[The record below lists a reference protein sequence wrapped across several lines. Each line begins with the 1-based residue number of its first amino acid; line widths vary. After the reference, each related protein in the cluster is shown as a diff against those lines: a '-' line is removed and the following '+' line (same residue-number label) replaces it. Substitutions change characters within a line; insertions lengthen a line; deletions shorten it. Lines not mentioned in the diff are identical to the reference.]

1 MVKVVAVNISKEKG
15 VIKKP
20 VNEIILSGTG
30 IENDAHAGSWHRQ
43 VSLLAKESIQK
54 YAEKLGRDIQPG
66 EFAENITTEG
76 MEIYKA
82 TPLSCFENVNI
93 VLQVTQIGKKCHGSN
108 CAIFKE
114 SGDCVMPKEGVFARV
129 IKGGRLKAGDILN
142 YIPKV
147 VKALIITLSDRASK
161 GEYNDISGPKLE
173 NNLKDHI
180 KKLGWEFGSEL
191 KIIPDE
197 VDQLREVIEAS
208 YADYDVIFTTGSTG
222 IGPRDI
228 APEALKPLLDKEIPG
243 IMELIRVK
251 YGMDKPN
258 AILSRSVAGV
268 KGDTLIYSIPGS
280 PKAIDEY
287 CIEIFKTLKH
297 SMLMIRSIDSH

>member
-1 MVKVVAVNISKEKG
+1 MVKVVAVNTSKEKG
-15 VIKKP
+15 TIKNP

-43 VSLLAKESIQK
+43 VSLLALESIQK

-82 TPLSCFENVNI
+82 TPLSCFENGNI
-93 VLQVTQIGKKCHGSN
+93 VLQVTQIGKKCHGNN

-129 IKGGRLKAGDILN
+129 IKGGRLKAGDTFN

-173 NNLKDHI
+173 NNLKGHI

-197 VDQLREVIEAS
+197 VDQLREVIEAG